1 MRWTIQCS
9 VILTALT
16 FSVSGE
22 HHETTLAWC
31 IIHMLTRIW
40 KCTASILFRINGL
53 AEATNQLRFSLLVR
67 HTSDSWQE
75 ISDIGQSKFRSDELS
90 LVRNF
95 AVSKIRGNEISLE
108 SYEISPIFRKRCEN
122 VCAKFR
128 RNFAENKGRNLA
140 NFVLITFNQYCTTN
154 SYCLAYTFLLKVGRM
169 YFLNFGVKGL
179 NANYD
184 PMLYKPLLNYSDKY
198 PRLPHTAPSY
208 APSGEIFPC

>member
-22 HHETTLAWC
+22 PHETTPTWC
-31 IIHMLTRIW
+31 IIHMLTRNW

-53 AEATNQLRFSLLVR
+53 AEATNQLRFSSLVR

-75 ISDIGQSKFRSDELS
+75 ISPREDIGQSKFRSDELS

-95 AVSKIRGNEISLE
+95 AVSKIRGNEISFE
-108 SYEISPIFRKRCEN
+108 SCEISPIFRKRCEN

-128 RNFAENKGRNLA
+128 RNFGENKGRNLA
-140 NFVLITFNQYCTTN
+140 NFVLITFNQYCRLCCKLPLDLTWFHTVVI
-154 SYCLAYTFLLKVGRM
+154 KMRRH
-169 YFLNFGVKGL
+169 KG
-179 NANYD
+179 
-184 PMLYKPLLNYSDKY
+184 KSW
-198 PRLPHTAPSY
+198 
-208 APSGEIFPC
+208 